1 MRRQTVERHFL
12 RKIREI
18 IPEAL
23 DAKQIERLTREDS
36 ANEAKKKEVEREME
50 VLEESLRVLED
61 LQ

>member
-18 IPEAL
+18 IPDAL
-23 DAKQIERLTREDS
+23 DAHEIERLTREDS
-36 ANEAKKKEVEREME
+36 ANEAKKKKVEQKME
-50 VLEESLRVLED
+50 VLEKSLRVLED